1 MLRFGVFE
9 LDENAGELR
18 RNGALVRLPPQPFHV
33 LRVLAQNT
41 GQVVDR
47 DRLRREVW
55 GETSVDFDRSLN
67 VCVAQIRTALN
78 DDADSPRFIQTL
90 PRRGYRFLAPIEG
103 LERPKATRRWR
114 IAVAAVVGLAVVAG
128 GGGPGTR
135 PRGPAGGGAAP

>member
-9 LDENAGELR
+9 LDERAGELR
-18 RNGALVRLPPQPFHV
+18 RNGGLGKLPPQPFQI
-33 LRVLAQNT
+33 LLLLAQNS
-41 GQVVDR
+41 GAVIDR

-55 GETSVDFDRSLN
+55 GETTVDFDRSLN
-67 VCVAQIRTALN
+67 VCIAQIRTVLN
-78 DDADSPRFIQTL
+78 DDAESPRFIQTL
-90 PRRGYRFLAPIEG
+90 PRRGYRFVAPVEG

>member
-18 RNGALVRLPPQPFHV
+18 RNGAVVRLPPQPFQV
-33 LRVLAQNT
+33 LRLLAQNS

-78 DDADSPRFIQTL
+78 DDAESPRFIQTL
-90 PRRGYRFLAPIEG
+90 PRRGYRFVAPVQGE
-103 LERPKATRRWR
+103 
-114 IAVAAVVGLAVVAG
+114 
-128 GGGPGTR
+128 
-135 PRGPAGGGAAP
+135 AAPSPPP